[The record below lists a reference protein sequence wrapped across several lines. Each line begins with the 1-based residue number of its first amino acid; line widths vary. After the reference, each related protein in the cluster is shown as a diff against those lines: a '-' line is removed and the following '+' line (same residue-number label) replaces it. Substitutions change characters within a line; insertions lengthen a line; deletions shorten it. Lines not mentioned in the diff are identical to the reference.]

1 MHRVIQEADQ
11 LRKKRGLTYDRVADL
26 VGKDRASVVRQLSS
40 ESNPTISTICDYES
54 ALGGELHF
62 VELEI
67 CNILQAGS
75 LDELRIKALSQ
86 HDQIQRLES
95 ELELQKDLAERR
107 LSHCHDL
114 DAQIAMLNE
123 QINEKDSQITMLI
136 KHFTKE

>member
-11 LRKKRGLTYDRVADL
+11 LRKKRGLTYDQVADL

-86 HDQIQRLES
+86 HDQIVQLENELSVQRE
-95 ELELQKDLAERR
+95 LAERR
-107 LSHCHDL
+107 LQHCEDL
-114 DAQIAMLNE
+114 DEQIAMLNE
-123 QINEKDSQITMLI
+123 QINEKDAQITMLI
-136 KHFTKE
+136 KHITK

>member
-107 LSHCHDL
+107 LAHCHDL

-123 QINEKDSQITMLI
+123 QINEKDAQITMLI
-136 KHFTKE
+136 KHITK

>member
-11 LRKKRGLTYDRVADL
+11 LRKKRGLTYDRIADL

-40 ESNPTISTICDYES
+40 ESNPTISTIADYES

-86 HDQIQRLES
+86 HDQIVQLENELSVQRE
-95 ELELQKDLAERR
+95 LAERR
-107 LSHCHDL
+107 LQHCEDL
-114 DAQIAMLNE
+114 DEQIAMLNE
-123 QINEKDSQITMLI
+123 QINEKDAQITMLI
-136 KHFTKE
+136 KHITK

>member
-11 LRKKRGLTYDRVADL
+11 LRKKRGLSYDRIADL

-86 HDQIQRLES
+86 HDQIVQLENELSVQRE
-95 ELELQKDLAERR
+95 LAERR
-107 LSHCHDL
+107 LQHCEDL
-114 DAQIAMLNE
+114 DEQIAMLNE
-123 QINEKDSQITMLI
+123 QINEKDAQITMLI
-136 KHFTKE
+136 KHITK

>member
-11 LRKKRGLTYDRVADL
+11 LRKKRGLTYDRIADL

-86 HDQIQRLES
+86 HDQITQLENELALQRDLADQRL
-95 ELELQKDLAERR
+95 A
-107 LSHCHDL
+107 HCREL
-114 DAQIAMLNE
+114 DAQIAMLND
-123 QINEKDSQITMLI
+123 QINEKDAQITMLI
-136 KHFTKE
+136 KHITK

>member
-86 HDQIQRLES
+86 HDQIKQLENELALQR
-95 ELELQKDLAERR
+95 DLAENR
-107 LSHCHDL
+107 LAHCREL
-114 DAQIAMLNE
+114 DDQIRILNE
-123 QINEKDSQITMLI
+123 QISEKDSQISMLI
-136 KHFTKE
+136 KHVVK

>member
-86 HDQIQRLES
+86 HDQIARLES

-107 LSHCHDL
+107 LAHCREL

-123 QINEKDSQITMLI
+123 QINEKDAQLTMLI

>member
-86 HDQIQRLES
+86 HDQIVQLENELSVQRE
-95 ELELQKDLAERR
+95 LAERR
-107 LSHCHDL
+107 LQHCEEL
-114 DAQIAMLNE
+114 DEQIAMLNE
-123 QINEKDSQITMLI
+123 QINEKDAQLTMLI

>member
-75 LDELRIKALSQ
+75 LDELRVKALSQ

-107 LSHCHDL
+107 LAHCHDL
-114 DAQIAMLNE
+114 DTQIAMLNE
-123 QINEKDSQITMLI
+123 QINEKDAQITMLI
-136 KHFTKE
+136 KHITK